1 MMELL
6 TKRITSVISAVLV
19 AAIVAIGIVVGLSR
33 AGSAVADRLP
43 DMPSIPDV
51 PSPAEV
57 VEAVVEKEPY
67 EEVGPA
73 VVESIHELAE
83 LTTVEYVEYTTISK
97 GTDGSWL
104 DWARGD
110 SIEMLA
116 IAEIGAGVDLS
127 ELDEGS
133 FTVDT
138 ENGIVT
144 FQLPEAEIHYSA
156 LDNDATRVYDRKTGL
171 FTHGDPQLETEA
183 RQAAEAA
190 LLEKAIEEGI
200 LDEAEDN
207 AGTLLTELLKGLG
220 YEQVVVLPPERST
233 TAPAPVP

>member
-1 MMELL
+1 MLDLL
-6 TKRITSVISAVLV
+6 TKRLTSLIVAVLV

-33 AGSAVADRLP
+33 AGSAVAERLP
-43 DMPSIPDV
+43 DMPGFPNV

-67 EEVGPA
+67 EEIGPA
-73 VVESIHELAE
+73 VVDSIQALAD

-116 IAEIGAGVDLS
+116 IAEIGAGVDLA
-127 ELDEGS
+127 ELDAGS
-133 FTVDT
+133 FSVDT
-138 ENGIVT
+138 QNGIVT
-144 FQLPEAEIHYSA
+144 FQLPGAEIHYSA

-183 RQAAEAA
+183 RQAAEDA
-190 LLEKAIEEGI
+190 LLQKALDEGI
-200 LDEAEDN
+200 LEDAEAN
-207 AGTLLTELLKGLG
+207 ATKLLTELLESLG
-220 YEQVVVLPPERST
+220 YQEVVVVPPDRT
-233 TAPAPVP
+233 PAAVSP